1 MRQSTTPHRG
11 RDWMDQERATDEWLR
26 PDRVRIEPDPL
37 TRLMIARRATVER
50 TVQQLRGHGR
60 VPRVCLYMLAVGGHV
75 PRHSLSAARSFAEQ
89 QGWQVSAEDYT
100 DCHGT
105 TGPMARPGWDLVRRR
120 IRAGLVDGVVVLT
133 HAIIS
138 LRPDEYER
146 QLTWFDEHFGFI
158 ALVIPE
164 RDTATVQR

>member
-11 RDWMDQERATDEWLR
+11 RDWMDQERAIDERLC
-26 PDRVRIEPDPL
+26 PDKVRIEPDPL

-50 TVQQLRGHGR
+50 VVQQLRTNGR
-60 VPRVCLYMLAVGGHV
+60 VPRVCLYALAVGGHV
-75 PRHSLSAARSFAEQ
+75 PTHSLNAARAFAEQ
-89 QGWQVSAEDYT
+89 QGWQMGPEDYT

-105 TGPMARPGWDLVRRR
+105 TGPMARPGWDQVRRR

-133 HAIIS
+133 HASIS
-138 LRPDEYER
+138 LRLDEYEG

-164 RDTATVQR
+164 GETAAVQR